1 MNIKYKIDPE
11 EIPHK
16 RLVMGIIIMVIG
28 MIIGIHAAQA
38 QDKIVKVADFGAIP
52 GDGKCDIAA
61 IKRALDYA
69 KTVKAKELRFDA
81 GTYDLFVGDAGK
93 NMAID
98 VQSLDGF
105 TMKGA
110 VDAQGQPAT
119 IFLRHYE
126 FRNSLSARPI
136 LHVNKS
142 TNFRLQN
149 FIFDNNPRYSTAGE
163 IIAND
168 GQSVTVKIFEGN
180 PVIDGV
186 IFYTGNAW
194 DMSTKTLKKQPSLT
208 YGSDVD
214 RKKEEMTWRVVGDP
228 ADRIMKLRSA
238 GIAAK
243 VGIGDGISWSFSW
256 DGRQVVFDA
265 CNDLF
270 VENVWTYNAI
280 GFAMEA
286 RACENITAHKVKVI
300 APDNQL
306 LVSPRDGWK
315 LFANRGNVLM
325 DEIYMEGVRWDG
337 QNVHGSFMWPHEI
350 INKKTIWL
358 KKKRGVTYPIQV
370 GSKIGFWNGD
380 EETVVTVEKAE
391 HKMTEKKE
399 RGFVLTFKEDIPD
412 FVNDETLC
420 QVYAWNIDN
429 YVLSNSEFRN
439 IAGTASLIRNTNVT
453 IKNNKFDHIMYTAVV
468 IGAAIRQGEGLVPKD
483 IRIENNTISH
493 SGWIPRFKTR
503 GAIGVRN
510 QRSTE
515 APDTLEPLRKD
526 GEERKPSPLI
536 QNVYIA
542 GNTVTDCEYG
552 IVADETKGLT
562 IEKNK
567 FINVKNALD
576 VHLDYNYE
584 TRIENNDIR

>member
-1 MNIKYKIDPE
+1 MA
-11 EIPHK
+11 
-16 RLVMGIIIMVIG
+16 LFTTMGEVG
-28 MIIGIHAAQA
+28 QA

-52 GDGKCDIAA
+52 NDSKCDIAA
-61 IKRALDYA
+61 VKRALDYA
-69 KTVKAKELRFDA
+69 KTVKAKELVFDA

-98 VQSLDGF
+98 VQSMDGF
-105 TMKGA
+105 TMTGA
-110 VDAQGQPAT
+110 TDAQGQPAT
-119 IFLRHYE
+119 TFLRHYE

-136 LHVNKS
+136 LHVDKS
-142 TNFRLQN
+142 ANFRLQN

-163 IIAND
+163 VIAND

-214 RKKEEMTWRVVGDP
+214 KKKEEMTWRVVGDP
-228 ADRIMKLRSA
+228 ADRIMKLNSA
-238 GIAAK
+238 AVASK
-243 VGIGDGISWSFSW
+243 VAVGDGISWSFSW
-256 DGRQVVFDA
+256 DGRQVVFDS
-265 CNDLF
+265 CSDLH

-286 RACENITAHKVKVI
+286 KACENITARRVKVI

-337 QNVHGSFMWPHEI
+337 QNVHGSFMWPHKI
-350 INKKTIWL
+350 LNKKTIWL
-358 KKKRGVTYPIQV
+358 KKKRGVTFPIQV
-370 GSKIGFWNGD
+370 GSKISFWNGD
-380 EETVVTVEKAE
+380 TETIVTVEKSE

-412 FVNDETLC
+412 FVNEETLC
-420 QVYAWNIDN
+420 QVYGWNIDN

-453 IKNNKFDHIMYTAVV
+453 IKNNTFNHIMYTAVV

-483 IRIENNTISH
+483 VRIENNVISN

-503 GAIGVRN
+503 GAIGIRN
-510 QRSTE
+510 QRPDE
-515 APDTLEPLRKD
+515 APDTLDPLRKE
-526 GEERKPSPLI
+526 GKERIVSPPI
-536 QNVYIA
+536 RNVHII
-542 GNTVTDCEYG
+542 GNTIKDCEYG
-552 IVADETKGLT
+552 IVADETQGIV

-567 FINVKNALD
+567 FIHVKNALD
-576 VHLDYNYE
+576 VHPDYNYGA
-584 TRIENNDIR
+584 RIVNNDIQ

>member
-1 MNIKYKIDPE
+1 MA
-11 EIPHK
+11 
-16 RLVMGIIIMVIG
+16 LFTTMGEVG
-28 MIIGIHAAQA
+28 QA

-52 GDGKCDIAA
+52 NDSKCDIAA
-61 IKRALDYA
+61 VKRALDYA
-69 KTVKAKELRFDA
+69 KTVKAKELVFDA

-98 VQSLDGF
+98 VQSMDGF
-105 TMKGA
+105 TMTGA
-110 VDAQGQPAT
+110 TDAQGQPAT
-119 IFLRHYE
+119 TFLRHYE

-136 LHVNKS
+136 LHVDKS
-142 TNFRLQN
+142 ANFRLQN

-163 IIAND
+163 VIAND

-214 RKKEEMTWRVVGDP
+214 KKKEEMTWRVVGDP
-228 ADRIMKLRSA
+228 ADRTMKLNSA
-238 GIAAK
+238 TIASK
-243 VGIGDGISWSFSW
+243 VVVGDGVSWSFSW
-256 DGRQVVFDA
+256 DGRQVVFDT
-265 CNDLF
+265 CKDLF

-286 RACENITAHKVKVI
+286 RACENITARKVKVI
-300 APDNQL
+300 APENQL

-337 QNVHGSFMWPHEI
+337 QNVHGSFMWPHEMI
-350 INKKTIWL
+350 DKKTLWL

-380 EETVVTVEKAE
+380 REVVVTVEKAE

-412 FVNDETLC
+412 FVNEETLC

-429 YVLSNSEFRN
+429 YVLSNSTFRN

-453 IKNNKFDHIMYTAVV
+453 IKNNTFDHIMYTAVV

-483 IRIENNTISH
+483 VWIENNTISH
-493 SGWIPRFKTR
+493 SGWVPRFKTR

-510 QRSTE
+510 QRINE

-526 GEERKPSPLI
+526 GAERKSSPPI
-536 QNVYIA
+536 QHVYIA

-567 FINVKNALD
+567 FINVKNPLD
-576 VHLDYNYE
+576 VHPDYNYE
-584 TRIENNDIR
+584 TRIADNDIQ